1 MSKKI
6 KLIICGIVAIAIIG
20 ISAYAINASKGNKKY
35 ISETSTI
42 IAENIDEDWEEDFSN
57 VSNEASITLN
67 GDSID
72 LNGSGAKVDGSKI
85 TINSA
90 GIYTITGK
98 LNDGQIIVNAG
109 DNDKVKLI
117 LNGIDINCSTS

>member
-6 KLIICGIVAIAIIG
+6 KLIICGIAIAAIIG
-20 ISAYAINASKGNKKY
+20 ISAYAISASKSNKN

-42 IAENIDEDWEEDFSN
+42 ITENIDDDWEEDFSK

-109 DNDKVKLI
+109 DNDKV
-117 LNGIDINCSTS
+117 